1 MEGTAIT
8 GAKKR
13 AVTQTSTT
21 EEFIE
26 ELMGLAPAIFL
37 AEAAC

>member
-1 MEGTAIT
+1 MEGTAVT

-26 ELMGLAPAIFL
+26 VDELD
-37 AEAAC
+37 ACHVPWSQHVN